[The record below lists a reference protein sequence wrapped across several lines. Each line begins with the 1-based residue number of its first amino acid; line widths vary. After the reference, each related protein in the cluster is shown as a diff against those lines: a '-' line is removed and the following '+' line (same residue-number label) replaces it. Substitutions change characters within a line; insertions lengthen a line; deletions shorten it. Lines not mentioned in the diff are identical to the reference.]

1 MAEDEAAEWS
11 DNKDLEWVGHD
22 EVQADGFKPGENQ
35 V

>member
-22 EVQADGFKPGENQ
+22 EVQANGLDPD
-35 V
+35 